1 LFPYSCHRWYAGI
14 NKVFLLKITTVNK
27 DQILEKIENALSS
40 IRPHLIADGGN
51 VEVVEI
57 TDDLRVKIK
66 WLGACESCSM
76 SLMTMKGGIEYTIKS
91 AIPEIISV
99 EAINGN

>member
-1 LFPYSCHRWYAGI
+1 
-14 NKVFLLKITTVNK
+14 VNK
-27 DQILEKIENALSS
+27 EQILEKIENALSS

-57 TDDLRVKIK
+57 TDDMRVRIK

-76 SLMTMKGGIEYTIKS
+76 SLMTMKGGIEFTIKS
-91 AIPEIISV
+91 AIPEIV
-99 EAINGN
+99 AVDAINGN